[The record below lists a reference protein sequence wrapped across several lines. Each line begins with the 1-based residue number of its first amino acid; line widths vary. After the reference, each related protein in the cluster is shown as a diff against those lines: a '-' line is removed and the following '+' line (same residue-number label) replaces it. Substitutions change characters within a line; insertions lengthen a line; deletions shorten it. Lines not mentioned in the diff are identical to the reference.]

1 MNSFLYKFSIFTI
14 FIGFVHFIL
23 ETSFT
28 IQFGQTVAGYLPD
41 LIAVAQTLRYMGYIK
56 KELATNDEKVKGCI
70 IGTQEDR
77 NLVNAISMV
86 PDIDFYR
93 YNINFSLN
101 RVEF

>member
-1 MNSFLYKFSIFTI
+1 MKQKHIFLTGTCNSTPL
-14 FIGFVHFIL
+14 L
-23 ETSFT
+23 WNE
-28 IQFGQTVAGYLPD
+28 FG
-41 LIAVAQTLRYMGYIK
+41 
-56 KELATNDEKVKGCI
+56 
-70 IGTQEDR
+70 DR